1 MKNIRFYE
9 AEKYSTPEYE
19 KIEDMIYKTKEV
31 RSDNV
36 KSLSLKQCSDD
47 SLADKLIKSGDWKQ
61 GTGEFLEDFLLL
73 TYEGKTY
80 YRDVDNIDTEDDVVF
95 EDAFPD
101 TDEANMI
108 YVTSIVFEPEPEL
121 GENEPTDPY
130 VSQYPLEDILD
141 EFFVYCYDSYDK
153 ENETDKVHSYIEF
166 AGDDINDI
174 RNVLSIIGKHVYNKT
189 EGEYEV
195 LKIE

>member
-9 AEKYSTPEYE
+9 AEKYGTPEYE

>member
-9 AEKYSTPEYE
+9 AEKYGTPEYE

-141 EFFVYCYDSYDK
+141 EFFAYCYDSYDK
-153 ENETDKVHSYIEF
+153 ENETDQVNSYIEF
-166 AGDDINDI
+166 ASDDINDI